1 MKTSC
6 GTHGFF
12 GKQRLISRV
21 SPSLG
26 GPVCPG
32 TRGLSVLALEV
43 LHSGSP
49 LSAGPTGTVGHPI
62 SWDSPSASSL
72 NPVSISLY
80 CLNHGGPPPP
90 IQLLRADSR
99 DLNSDNWAE
108 VSPIQGAGGM
118 ASLSPTCSTTIKT
131 ALLSACNGA
140 ADGDLE
146 AAPACLQP
154 RPPIRCCIFASPLL

>member
-1 MKTSC
+1 MWYPWVLWQTEAHFTCKSFVRVTSLSWYS
-6 GTHGFF
+6 GTF
-12 GKQRLISRV
+12 
-21 SPSLG
+21 
-26 GPVCPG
+26 
-32 TRGLSVLALEV
+32 SVLALEV

-49 LSAGPTGTVGHPI
+49 LSAGQTGTVGHPI

-131 ALLSACNGA
+131 ALLSACNRG
-140 ADGDLE
+140 
-146 AAPACLQP
+146 
-154 RPPIRCCIFASPLL
+154 S